1 MITKKGLKLGFIGGG
16 LNSAVGNTHFIASQ
30 MDGLFSVVAGCF
42 CRDSELNLKTAEKWG
57 IDSQRTYRSSADLLA
72 AEAQNLD
79 CVVVLSPTPEH
90 FHHVS
95 SAMKAGLNVICEKSL
110 AMTSSEALELIEV
123 AEQKNKLL
131 AVTYNYSGYPMV
143 RELRQMI
150 SAGRL
155 GKLEQLHIEMPQE
168 GYARL
173 NRQGQ
178 PVIPQQWRLRDGPV
192 PTISLD
198 LGVHIHHLVD
208 FLTGAKPLEVVATQ
222 SSLGRFRQVVDTIQ
236 AIVHY
241 TESIEASFW
250 FSKASLGHRNGLRL
264 RVYGDEGSAEWLQ
277 MEPEIL
283 LFSDTRGRQMRI
295 DRANIDVEISHLE
308 RYNRFKS
315 GHPAGFLEAFANLYT
330 DIAAELHGDCELQ
343 QSVGF
348 PLFSPWKAWEGLVFF
363 EAVNRSAQERRWV
376 TVPQVKNSE

>member
-1 MITKKGLKLGFIGGG
+1 MITKTGLKLGFIGGG
-16 LNSAVGNTHFIASQ
+16 LNSAVGSTHFIASQ
-30 MDGLFSVVAGCF
+30 MDGLFSVEAGCF
-42 CRDSELNLKTAEKWG
+42 SRDSELNLKTAEKRG
-57 IDSQRTYRSSADLLA
+57 IDSNRTYGSWSDLLD

-79 CVVVLSPTPEH
+79 AVVILSPTPEH
-90 FHHVS
+90 FHQVS
-95 SAMKAGLNVICEKSL
+95 SVMKAGLNVICEKSL
-110 AMTSSEALELIEV
+110 AMTSSEALALIRE
-123 AEQKNKLL
+123 AEGKNKFL

-155 GKLEQLHIEMPQE
+155 GKLEQVHIEMPQE

-173 NRQGQ
+173 NRQSQ
-178 PVIPQQWRLRDGPV
+178 PMIPQQWRLRDGPV

-222 SSLGRFRQVVDTIQ
+222 SSLGRFRQVVDTTL

-241 TESIEASFW
+241 TESIEAGFW
-250 FSKASLGHRNGLRL
+250 FSKAALGHRNGLRL
-264 RVYGDEGSAEWLQ
+264 RVYGDEGSAEWFQ

-283 LFSDTRGRQMRI
+283 LFSDTRGRQLSI
-295 DRANIDVEISHLE
+295 DRANVDVEISHLG

-330 DIAAELHGDCELQ
+330 DIAAGLNGDSELE
-343 QSVGF
+343 QSVSF
-348 PLFSPWKAWEGLVFF
+348 SAFSPWKAWEGLVFL
-363 EAVNRSAQERRWV
+363 EAVNLSAQERRWV
-376 TVPQVKNSE
+376 TVSQLKK